1 MKQQKDESGKAGI
14 PVCAERENIQKW
26 DIVRIA
32 YASGRDLQNA
42 HRSRIF
48 LFSQEGQGYKNAL
61 SLSHNHARFRSAV
74 KLLPPREKTQ
84 KWRAEQ
90 KEKEQKKKA
99 LIKAL
104 KYARKY
110 NTLTPQLVERC
121 VSAGISVKPSNR
133 ITLSNAEFIQRLKI
147 RIGQE

>member
-1 MKQQKDESGKAGI
+1 MKQMGDESGKAGI
-14 PVCAERENIQKW
+14 PVCAERENIRKW

-32 YASGRDLQNA
+32 YASGHDLQKA
-42 HRSRIF
+42 HTSRIF

-61 SLSHNHARFRSAV
+61 SRTHNHSRFKNRV
-74 KLLPPREKTQ
+74 NLLPPREKTQ

-104 KYARKY
+104 KYARRY
-110 NTLTPQLVERC
+110 NTLTPQLIERC
-121 VSAGISVKPSNR
+121 ISAGISVKPSNR
-133 ITLSNAEFIQRLKI
+133 LTLSTAEFIQRLKI